1 MYLSTCSYMMSC
13 NLHTNHVHSR
23 NITRKISYVQSLYTK
38 YNIHIY
44 FSQNCQSMNKFI
56 MDCQTY
62 WTFIQQINPRTIILY
77 FKNNSYIWEQ
87 LYPTFSN
94 IQGTAFSTSL
104 VISENIYT
112 IHVLY
117 QTYNTIILYILY
129 FIKHTMNCTFYTSH
143 IGEHLYYTSSNILHF
158 TQNCHIWVVHL
169 E

>member
-1 MYLSTCSYMMSC
+1 
-13 NLHTNHVHSR
+13 VHSR

-94 IQGTAFSTSL
+94 IQGTALSTSL

-117 QTYNTIILYILY
+117 QNTIQ
-129 FIKHTMNCTFYTSH
+129 
-143 IGEHLYYTSSNILHF
+143 LYYIFCTLSNIQWTALSIPVTSENIYTILHQ
-158 TQNCHIWVVHL
+158 TYCTLHKTVTS